1 MSPPIA
7 FIIGA
12 GPRVGMT
19 AARLLASQGYK
30 VAVGSRKP
38 DVEATAKEGLFP
50 VTIDISKHETISEAF
65 DEVERGLGGPANVV
79 IFNGSY
85 LSLCASTSSSQDLQL
100 RHTFRLLPGTIRFRS
115 PSTTLRAL
123 RTAASP
129 SLEQR
134 SARSRAF
141 GRPRKARVF
150 SSTLETCCRGCRR

>member
-12 GPRVGMT
+12 GPRVGIS

-38 DVEATAKEGLFP
+38 DVEATKKEGLFP

-65 DEVERGLGGPANVV
+65 DEVERGLGGPVNVV

-85 LSLCASTSSSQDLQL
+85 PPFHASNM
-100 RHTFRLLPGTIRFRS
+100 HG
-115 PSTTLRAL
+115 
-123 RTAASP
+123 
-129 SLEQR
+129 
-134 SARSRAF
+134 
-141 GRPRKARVF
+141 
-150 SSTLETCCRGCRR
+150 